1 MTQQIQWFPGHMAK
15 TIREI
20 GEQMKLVDFSLEIV
34 DARAPQSTQNP
45 QIMDMISV
53 KPVFLVLNKID
64 LADLKQVAK
73 FVSKNKNQFAGI
85 LTTDAKTGV
94 LSKDFLRQLK
104 VNPIFAKLSEKNAAA
119 NLKALV
125 TGTPNVGKS
134 TFINHLAGKNIARTA
149 NTPGVTHFLYWIRTR
164 YNLIFLDTPGLLWPK
179 FDDQEVGT
187 KIGILGGIKDTLLAS
202 DDLALWLISFLQK
215 NYPTAI
221 ATKYKIGHFP
231 LDNPVAALMSITSQ
245 LGMRQDFE
253 SASQRLINDFRA
265 GKLGRISLDFYG
277 DDYLED

>member
-34 DARAPQSTQNP
+34 DARAPQTTQNP
-45 QIMDMISV
+45 QIMEMIAV

-64 LADLKQVAK
+64 LADPRQVTK
-73 FVSKNKNQFAGI
+73 FINKNKDKFSGI
-85 LTTDAKTGV
+85 LTTDAKMGV

-104 VNPIFAKLSEKNAAA
+104 NNSFFADLSKNNTAA

-125 TGTPNVGKS
+125 VGTPNVGKS

-149 NTPGVTHFLYWIRTR
+149 NKPGVTHFLYWIRTR
-164 YNLIFLDTPGLLWPK
+164 YNLVFLDTPGLLWPK
-179 FDDQEVGT
+179 FEDQEIAT
-187 KIGILGGIKDTLLAS
+187 KIGILGGIKDNLLVS

-221 ATKYKIGHFP
+221 ATRYKISHFP
-231 LDNPVAALMSITSQ
+231 LDNPIAALMSITSQ
-245 LGMRQDFE
+245 LGLRQDFE
-253 SASQRLINDFRA
+253 SASQRLINDFRS
-265 GKLGRISLDFYG
+265 GKFGLISLDFYG
-277 DDYLED
+277 DDYLDN